1 MSLWGNVD
9 AANSAPVFGPT
20 GGLGLTAN
28 TQLLYGNT
36 TFATTD
42 STVGRIGLAVGVFG
56 VDATEQ
62 AVVSANANVGS
73 HAGWIVRTAG
83 TGGRA
88 GRVTT
93 ETIVAMGSMT
103 SDAEDDDT
111 LPDADA

>member
-1 MSLWGNVD
+1 MSLWGNID

-20 GGLGLTAN
+20 GGKGLTAN

-36 TFATTD
+36 TIATTN
-42 STVGRIGLAVGVFG
+42 SELGCIGQAIGVFG

-62 AVVSANANVGS
+62 AVPSANANVGA
-73 HAGWIVRTAG
+73 HAGWIVRTQG

-88 GRVTT
+88 GRIQT

-103 SDAEDDDT
+103 SDASDDDT
-111 LPDADA
+111 LPDA